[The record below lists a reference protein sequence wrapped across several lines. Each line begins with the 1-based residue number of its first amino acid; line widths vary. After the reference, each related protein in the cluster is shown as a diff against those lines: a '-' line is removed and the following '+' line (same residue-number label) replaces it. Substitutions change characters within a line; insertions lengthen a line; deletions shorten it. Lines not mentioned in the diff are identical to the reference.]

1 MELIFVRHAQPEWVK
16 DGRSVLDPP
25 LTELGWTQAR
35 ALPETSRR
43 WRTPTAVWV
52 SPTRRTQ
59 ETAGPLVE
67 GLGLAPR
74 TLPFLEEMRLPKAWD
89 GAPADRIGDVL
100 RTARERTLAE
110 WRDGF
115 PGGEGFSAFE
125 ARISGGLAEALG
137 ALGIRPR
144 PEHPG
149 LFEGPI
155 GEARVVIVGHGG
167 TNAVALSWLLGL
179 PNVPWAWERFVQAHA
194 SVSRLKATPM
204 LGGFVFGLREHS
216 DVSHLPAGLRTR

>member
-35 ALPETSRR
+35 AVPEAAQR
-43 WRTPTAVWV
+43 WKPPTELWV

-59 ETAGPLVE
+59 ETAGPLAE
-67 GLGLAPR
+67 WLGLAPN
-74 TLPFLEEMRLPKAWD
+74 TLPFLEEMRLPREWD
-89 GAPADRIGDVL
+89 GAPADRIGHVL

-110 WRDGF
+110 WHDGF
-115 PGGEGFSAFE
+115 PGGEGFLAFE
-125 ARISGGLAEALG
+125 GRISGGLKDAFG
-137 ALGIRPR
+137 TLGIRPR

>member
-1 MELIFVRHAQPEWVK
+1 MELIFVRHAQPEWIK
-16 DGRSVLDPP
+16 DGCSVLDPT
-25 LTELGWTQAR
+25 LTELGRDQAQRLR
-35 ALPETSRR
+35 AAKER
-43 WRTPTAVWV
+43 WKAPTALWV

-59 ETAGPLVE
+59 ATAAPLADA
-67 GLGLAPR
+67 LDLAPR

-89 GAPADRIGDVL
+89 GAPAERIGQVL
-100 RTARERTLAE
+100 RSARERTLAE
-110 WRDGF
+110 WHDGF
-115 PGGEGFSAFE
+115 PGGEGFAAFE
-125 ARISGGLAEALG
+125 ARISEGLRGALAELSVHPDPA
-137 ALGIRPR
+137 
-144 PEHPG
+144 HPG
-149 LFEGPI
+149 LFRGPI